1 MQALAAEEHRP
12 LINKNSPAA
21 MGLAKTVPKVWRSSG
36 RFCQPVMSSSTASVI
51 RLMVSRLMSVP
62 YSSAR

>member
-36 RFCQPVMSSSTASVI
+36 RFCQATMSSSTASVI
-51 RLMVSRLMSVP
+51 RLMVSRLISMP
-62 YSSAR
+62 